1 MDASPAFV
9 AAERRLWETER
20 LAPDERF
27 VTLAGGP
34 TVRVQ
39 ETGDGPPVLFV
50 HGAMNGGTSW
60 SSLMSRLPG
69 FRCIAL
75 DRPGCGLSEPI
86 RGEAGTA
93 ELGAVKAYAD
103 GLVPDV
109 LDALE
114 IDRASIVA
122 TSFGGFFAFRGAAAH
137 PERFE
142 RIVELSWP
150 MGAPMDAVTLSL
162 RMSAIPGMRRLMPRL
177 PLTRGV
183 VRMLLRQIGL
193 KRALAN
199 GRFTDDMVEWF
210 FLMLRDTD
218 TMMNE
223 INSTPEVFTPIA
235 GLNREMLL
243 TDAELAR
250 VAVPVLFVWGEEDP
264 NGGAAVARSFA
275 ARFPDATLA
284 LIEAAG
290 HAPWIDEP
298 DHCATRIAAFLSG
311 P

>member
-9 AAERRLWETER
+9 AAERRLWETEG
-20 LAPDERF
+20 LTPEERF
-27 VTLAGGP
+27 VTLSGGP

-75 DRPGCGLSEPI
+75 DRPGCGLSEPVG
-86 RGEAGTA
+86 GEAGTA

-103 GLVPDV
+103 RLVPDV
-109 LDALE
+109 LDALDL
-114 IDRASIVA
+114 DRASVVA

-137 PERFE
+137 PGRFE
-142 RIVELSWP
+142 RIVELSWSV
-150 MGAPMDAVTLSL
+150 GAPMDTVPLSL
-162 RMSAIPGMRRLMPRL
+162 RMSAIPVMRRLMPKL

-193 KRALAN
+193 KRAIAN

-218 TMMNE
+218 TMTNE
-223 INSTPEVFTPIA
+223 IDSTPDVFTPIA
-235 GLNREMLL
+235 GLKREMLL

-250 VAVPVLFVWGEEDP
+250 VTMPVLFVWGEEDP
-264 NGGAAVARSFA
+264 NGGASVARSFA
-275 ARFPDATLA
+275 ARFPDATLD
-284 LIEAAG
+284 LLDEAG

-298 DHCATRIAAFLSG
+298 DLCATRIAAFLADL
-311 P
+311 